1 MADVAIE
8 ARQSPCQWKQMKR
21 DLREYARQTNIQL
34 TLAAFVL
41 LFVVGLGLIYLIYG
55 PGAAGIGLLCLLGGL
70 VPIALILLAL
80 LGIDWILKRVRSK

>member
-1 MADVAIE
+1 
-8 ARQSPCQWKQMKR
+8 MKR

-34 TLAAFVL
+34 IVAAFVL

-70 VPIALILLAL
+70 VPIGLVLLAL
-80 LGIDWILKRVRSK
+80 LAIDWIVKRGRTK